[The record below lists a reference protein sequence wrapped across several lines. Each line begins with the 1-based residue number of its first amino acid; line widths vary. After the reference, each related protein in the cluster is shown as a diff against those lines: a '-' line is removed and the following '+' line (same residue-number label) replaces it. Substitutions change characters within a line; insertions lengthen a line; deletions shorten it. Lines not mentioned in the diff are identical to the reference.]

1 MTHRITLQP
10 SGNSFDTRDGESILE
25 AALRQGLIL
34 AYGCKS
40 GACGSCKAKLIDGEI
55 DQGAHQATALST
67 TEFAAG
73 MRLLCCARA
82 TGDCIIAARVVQS
95 GADIRIR
102 TLPCRVE
109 HIDRPA
115 ADVAVLRLKL
125 PANDEFEFL
134 AGQYIDMLLKDG
146 RRRSFSLANPPHQR
160 GLIELHVRAM
170 PGGAFSQ
177 LVWNSLKPRDILRF
191 EGPFGVFFLRQDSP
205 KHVILLA
212 SGTGFA
218 PIKAIVQHAFEEAP
232 RRQMVL
238 YWGGRRR
245 SDLYALDLAET
256 WAREHDNFRF
266 VPVLSEPDPADDWL
280 GRTGLVHE
288 AVLDDFVDL
297 ESYQV
302 YACGNPLMIEA
313 AQRDFTRLR
322 SLPTDEFYCDKF
334 TQAQDR

>member
-1 MTHRITLQP
+1 
-10 SGNSFDTRDGESILE
+10 
-25 AALRQGLIL
+25 
-34 AYGCKS
+34 
-40 GACGSCKAKLIDGEI
+40 
-55 DQGAHQATALST
+55 
-67 TEFAAG
+67 
-73 MRLLCCARA
+73 
-82 TGDCIIAARVVQS
+82 
-95 GADIRIR
+95 
-102 TLPCRVE
+102 
-109 HIDRPA
+109 
-115 ADVAVLRLKL
+115 
-125 PANDEFEFL
+125 
-134 AGQYIDMLLKDG
+134 
-146 RRRSFSLANPPHQR
+146 
-160 GLIELHVRAM
+160 
-170 PGGAFSQ
+170 
-177 LVWNSLKPRDILRF
+177 
-191 EGPFGVFFLRQDSP
+191 VFFLRQYSP